1 MRNVLTYIYFR
12 QKSFFYYRL
21 PKLKIKNDLFVYV
34 ALSVILL
41 FSVVFTTIMTQ
52 LYTNHL
58 FSHNEIFYISTFFII
73 TFLLTGIQQSI
84 TNTAYKT
91 STKNDLK
98 LLIVSPLSFHELL
111 LAKYFETTFLKEVL
125 ISSILIPTLFL
136 YHYSQIG
143 SVFLGIVF
151 TLNSVCFLYIMKFA
165 VFYLSVIGYRYIATA
180 YQLFF
185 SILRIF
191 VLSIL
196 AVIFLSNK
204 IDFQSHSMLN
214 WFFNW
219 ISQMP
224 FAVLPTIFQDKFIIF
239 LQISLLIIVMLL
251 IRTSFSNGVRAHFI
265 GENSKKRKIKTMI
278 SHLSF
283 HERKELSLI
292 QLMIAYIKRQRK
304 QEIIMT
310 YLPLFSS
317 LFSIILILYL
327 LYYRIPTFMNA
338 NESLVFIILSA
349 AIVKM
354 LSDTYCFLASI
365 DFHGARFQLLKLT
378 GIHPKFI
385 VRSHIILSSSINIT
399 LFIILFTIA
408 AIVFQMSFPFFI
420 FICVM
425 AITQIILF
433 NCIYFLSS
441 ISYPEFKR
449 NFVSNLPSSKAK
461 MTANLLILFC
471 FLLEGLML
479 IIFDKQ
485 HYLAFIIST
494 LIYLIFIFIILKIS
508 SLKIQFLNLSK

>member
-1 MRNVLTYIYFR
+1 
-12 QKSFFYYRL
+12 
-21 PKLKIKNDLFVYV
+21 
-34 ALSVILL
+34 
-41 FSVVFTTIMTQ
+41 
-52 LYTNHL
+52 
-58 FSHNEIFYISTFFII
+58 
-73 TFLLTGIQQSI
+73 
-84 TNTAYKT
+84 
-91 STKNDLK
+91 
-98 LLIVSPLSFHELL
+98 
-111 LAKYFETTFLKEVL
+111 
-125 ISSILIPTLFL
+125 
-136 YHYSQIG
+136 
-143 SVFLGIVF
+143 
-151 TLNSVCFLYIMKFA
+151 
-165 VFYLSVIGYRYIATA
+165 
-180 YQLFF
+180 
-185 SILRIF
+185 
-191 VLSIL
+191 
-196 AVIFLSNK
+196 
-204 IDFQSHSMLN
+204 
-214 WFFNW
+214 
-219 ISQMP
+219 MP

-265 GENSKKRKIKTMI
+265 GENSKKRKVKTMI

-408 AIVFQMSFPFFI
+408 AIIFQMSFPFFI

-425 AITQIILF
+425 AITQMILF

>member
-41 FSVVFTTIMTQ
+41 FSAVFTTIMTQ

-84 TNTAYKT
+84 TNTVYKT

-125 ISSILIPTLFL
+125 ISSILIPTIFL

-196 AVIFLSNK
+196 TVIF
-204 IDFQSHSMLN
+204 
-214 WFFNW
+214 
-219 ISQMP
+219 
-224 FAVLPTIFQDKFIIF
+224 
-239 LQISLLIIVMLL
+239 
-251 IRTSFSNGVRAHFI
+251 
-265 GENSKKRKIKTMI
+265 
-278 SHLSF
+278 
-283 HERKELSLI
+283 
-292 QLMIAYIKRQRK
+292 
-304 QEIIMT
+304 
-310 YLPLFSS
+310 
-317 LFSIILILYL
+317 
-327 LYYRIPTFMNA
+327 
-338 NESLVFIILSA
+338 
-349 AIVKM
+349 
-354 LSDTYCFLASI
+354 
-365 DFHGARFQLLKLT
+365 
-378 GIHPKFI
+378 
-385 VRSHIILSSSINIT
+385 
-399 LFIILFTIA
+399 
-408 AIVFQMSFPFFI
+408 
-420 FICVM
+420 
-425 AITQIILF
+425 
-433 NCIYFLSS
+433 
-441 ISYPEFKR
+441 
-449 NFVSNLPSSKAK
+449 
-461 MTANLLILFC
+461 
-471 FLLEGLML
+471 
-479 IIFDKQ
+479 
-485 HYLAFIIST
+485 
-494 LIYLIFIFIILKIS
+494 
-508 SLKIQFLNLSK
+508 

>member
-21 PKLKIKNDLFVYV
+21 PKLKIKNDLFIYV

-41 FSVVFTTIMTQ
+41 FSAVFTTLITQ

-84 TNTAYKT
+84 TNTVYKT

-98 LLIVSPLSFHELL
+98 LLILSPLSFHELL
-111 LAKYFETTFLKEVL
+111 LAKYFETTFLKEIL
-125 ISSILIPTLFL
+125 ISSILIPTLYL
-136 YHYSQIG
+136 YHYSQID

-151 TLNSVCFLYIMKFA
+151 TLNSVCFLYIMKFS

-191 VLSIL
+191 VLAIL

-204 IDFQSHSMLN
+204 INFQSHSMLN
-214 WFFNW
+214 SFFNL
-219 ISQMP
+219 ISLDSP
-224 FAVLPTIFQDKFIIF
+224 KVFQCKFIVF

-251 IRTSFSNGVRAHFI
+251 IRTSFSHGVKAYFI
-265 GENSKKRKIKTMI
+265 GENSKNRTVKTMI

-327 LYYRIPTFMNA
+327 LYYRIPAFMNA
-338 NESLVFIILSA
+338 NEGLVFIILSA
-349 AIVKM
+349 VIVKM

-408 AIVFQMSFPFFI
+408 TIVFQMSFSFFI

-425 AITQIILF
+425 AITQMILF

-441 ISYPEFKR
+441 ISYPEFNR

-485 HYLAFIIST
+485 QYLAFIIST